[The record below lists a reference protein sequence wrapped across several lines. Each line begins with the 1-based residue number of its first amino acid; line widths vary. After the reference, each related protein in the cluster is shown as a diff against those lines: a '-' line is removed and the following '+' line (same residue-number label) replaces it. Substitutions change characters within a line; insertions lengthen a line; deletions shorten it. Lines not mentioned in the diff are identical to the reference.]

1 MPRTSR
7 PGRRISLKE
16 SRAKADSDE
25 ARGLAPFDDLL
36 QNPQPLRLH
45 RAHADSRHEPH
56 PLVLGVAVDDLNAVV
71 RRRVMEGSA
80 GVVGEEGEEPF
91 PPRVIEMREES
102 FAERLQ
108 LFDADC
114 ANGSDNG
121 FAPGFRDFL
130 QND

>member
-1 MPRTSR
+1 MPI
-7 PGRRISLKE
+7 PGMNHI
-16 SRAKADSDE
+16 
-25 ARGLAPFDDLL
+25 
-36 QNPQPLRLH
+36 
-45 RAHADSRHEPH
+45 

-80 GVVGEEGEEPF
+80 GVLGDEGEELL
-91 PPRVIEMREES
+91 PPRVIHMREKF
-102 FAERLQ
+102 FAERFQ

-114 ANGSDNG
+114 TNGPGNG